1 MPLLLTFATLAALV
15 LTALALLR
23 WHDARADRQEWLRL
37 AALQP
42 SAPRRFNHAMVAEL
56 PEPARRFFQ
65 LSIEEGARLWTVA
78 EIDMGGQFSLGS
90 KEQPRYQPMQAWQI
104 LAAPHGFVWQL
115 ELPGALPVSGSDA
128 GHWTRFRLLGL
139 VPVARQGGDDDHTR
153 SAFGRYVAEALLWT
167 PAALL
172 PGPGV
177 EWKALS
183 EHSAR
188 VTVRHQGLEQAV
200 DLHVDAQGQ
209 PLHVQFMR
217 WSNAN
222 AERIYREQPFGAVPS
237 QFQPVQGFRV
247 PLRVEAG
254 NHYGTEAY
262 FPFFK
267 AEVTALRFPPP
278 RP

>member
-42 SAPRRFNHAMVAEL
+42 SDPGRFNHAMVAEL

-65 LSIEEGARLWTVA
+65 FSIEEGARLWTVA

>member
-42 SAPRRFNHAMVAEL
+42 SDPRRFNHAMVAEL

-65 LSIEEGARLWTVA
+65 FSIEEGARLWTVA

-237 QFQPVQGFRV
+237 QFQPVHGFRV

>member
-1 MPLLLTFATLAALV
+1 MPLLLTFATLAALM

-42 SAPRRFNHAMVAEL
+42 SDPGRFNHAMVAEL

-65 LSIEEGARLWTVA
+65 FSIEEGARLWTVA

-115 ELPGALPVSGSDA
+115 KLPGALPVSGSDA

>member
-42 SAPRRFNHAMVAEL
+42 SDPGRFNHAMVAEL

-65 LSIEEGARLWTVA
+65 FSIEEGARLWTVA

-139 VPVARQGGDDDHTR
+139 VPLARQGGDDDHTR

-237 QFQPVQGFRV
+237 QFQPVHGFRV

>member
-1 MPLLLTFATLAALV
+1 MPLLLTFATLAALM

-42 SAPRRFNHAMVAEL
+42 SDPGRFNHAMVAEL

-65 LSIEEGARLWTVA
+65 FSIEEGARLWTVA

-115 ELPGALPVSGSDA
+115 KLPGALPVSGSDA

-222 AERIYREQPFGAVPS
+222 AERMYREQPFGAVPS

>member
-1 MPLLLTFATLAALV
+1 MPLLLTFATLAALM

-42 SAPRRFNHAMVAEL
+42 SDPGRFNHAMVAEL
-56 PEPARRFFQ
+56 PEPARRFFEF
-65 LSIEEGARLWTVA
+65 SIEEGARLWTVA

>member
-42 SAPRRFNHAMVAEL
+42 SDPGRFNHAMVAEL
-56 PEPARRFFQ
+56 PEPARKFFQ
-65 LSIEEGARLWTVA
+65 FSIEEGARLWTVA

-188 VTVRHQGLEQAV
+188 VTVRHQGLEQGV
-200 DLHVDAQGQ
+200 DLHVNAQGQ

>member
-1 MPLLLTFATLAALV
+1 MPLLLTFATFAALV

-23 WHDARADRQEWLRL
+23 WHDARADRQEWFRL

-42 SAPRRFNHAMVAEL
+42 SDPGRFNHAMVAEL

-65 LSIEEGARLWTVA
+65 FSIEEGARLWTVA

-200 DLHVDAQGQ
+200 DLHVDAYGQ

>member
-1 MPLLLTFATLAALV
+1 MPLLLTFATLAALM

-42 SAPRRFNHAMVAEL
+42 SDPGRFNHAMVAEL

-65 LSIEEGARLWTVA
+65 FSIEEGARLWTVA

>member
-1 MPLLLTFATLAALV
+1 MPLLLTFATLAALM

-42 SAPRRFNHAMVAEL
+42 SDPGRFNHAMVAEL

-65 LSIEEGARLWTVA
+65 FSIEEGARLWTVA

-90 KEQPRYQPMQAWQI
+90 KEQPRYPPMQAWQI

>member
-1 MPLLLTFATLAALV
+1 MPLLLTFATLAALM

-42 SAPRRFNHAMVAEL
+42 SDPGRFNHAMVAEL

-65 LSIEEGARLWTVA
+65 FSIEEGARLWTVA

-247 PLRVEAG
+247 PMRVEAG
-254 NHYGTEAY
+254 NLYGTEAY
-262 FPFFK
+262 FPFFQ
-267 AEVTALRFPPP
+267 AEVTAFRFPAPP
-278 RP
+278 P

>member
-37 AALQP
+37 AAAQP
-42 SAPRRFNHAMVAEL
+42 SSPERFSHAMVAGL
-56 PEPARRFFQ
+56 PEPARRFFHF
-65 LSIEEGARLWTVA
+65 SIEEGARLWTVV

-115 ELPGALPVSGSDA
+115 QLPGALPISGSDA

-139 VPVARQGGDDDHTR
+139 VPVARRGGDDDHTR